1 MCRALLVASMCLLL
15 ASCGASPVRIRVT
28 QLDGQQAGQPVRG
41 ARVRAVMLDAGTIP
55 LPLNFDTLAE
65 MLTKQETIAVT
76 DRGGVARLALL
87 RDRSQLIEVEGPLD
101 FTRRAASALPEQ
113 ADRLE
118 RIGALYARLRYGP
131 GGDDDDP
138 TGTTL
143 ERLIEE
149 IGKRQ

>member
-101 FTRRAASALPEQ
+101 FTGRPIPTARWLLTAESALEPVSDNAVYSAELV
-113 ADRLE
+113 R
-118 RIGALYARLRYGP
+118 
-131 GGDDDDP
+131 
-138 TGTTL
+138 
-143 ERLIEE
+143 
-149 IGKRQ
+149 

>member
-1 MCRALLVASMCLLL
+1 MFRALLVASMCLLL
-15 ASCGASPVRIRVT
+15 ASCGASPVRIRVS

-87 RDRSQLIEVEGPLD
+87 RDRSQLIEIEGPLD
-101 FTRRAASALPEQ
+101 FTGRPIPTARWLLTAESVLEPVSDNAVYSAELV
-113 ADRLE
+113 R
-118 RIGALYARLRYGP
+118 
-131 GGDDDDP
+131 
-138 TGTTL
+138 
-143 ERLIEE
+143 
-149 IGKRQ
+149 

>member
-87 RDRSQLIEVEGPLD
+87 RDRSQLIEIEGPLD
-101 FTRRAASALPEQ
+101 FTGRPIPTARWLLTAESVLEPVSDNAVYRAELVP
-113 ADRLE
+113 
-118 RIGALYARLRYGP
+118 
-131 GGDDDDP
+131 
-138 TGTTL
+138 
-143 ERLIEE
+143 
-149 IGKRQ
+149 

>member
-1 MCRALLVASMCLLL
+1 MIRALLVASMCLLL
-15 ASCGASPVRIRVT
+15 ASCGASPVRIRVS

-101 FTRRAASALPEQ
+101 FTGRPIPTARWLLTAESVLEPVSDNAVYSAELV
-113 ADRLE
+113 R
-118 RIGALYARLRYGP
+118 
-131 GGDDDDP
+131 
-138 TGTTL
+138 
-143 ERLIEE
+143 
-149 IGKRQ
+149 

>member
-65 MLTKQETIAVT
+65 MLTKQETIAIT
-76 DRGGVARLALL
+76 DRGGIARLALL
-87 RDRSQLIEVEGPLD
+87 RDRSQLIEIEGPLD
-101 FTRRAASALPEQ
+101 FTGRPIPTARWLLTAESVLEPVSDNAAYSAELV
-113 ADRLE
+113 R
-118 RIGALYARLRYGP
+118 
-131 GGDDDDP
+131 
-138 TGTTL
+138 
-143 ERLIEE
+143 
-149 IGKRQ
+149 

>member
-101 FTRRAASALPEQ
+101 FTGRPIPTARWLLTAESVLEPVSDNAVYRAELVP
-113 ADRLE
+113 
-118 RIGALYARLRYGP
+118 
-131 GGDDDDP
+131 
-138 TGTTL
+138 
-143 ERLIEE
+143 
-149 IGKRQ
+149 

>member
-15 ASCGASPVRIRVT
+15 ASCGASPVRIRVS

-101 FTRRAASALPEQ
+101 FTGRPIPTARWLLTAESVLEPVSDNAVYRAELVP
-113 ADRLE
+113 
-118 RIGALYARLRYGP
+118 
-131 GGDDDDP
+131 
-138 TGTTL
+138 
-143 ERLIEE
+143 
-149 IGKRQ
+149 